1 MDRVIDL
8 VGTSGAIILSIS
20 FIPQTLKIY
29 ENSEHGNRCFC
40 ILMLLCS
47 FMMTIYSYY
56 YKVIPMLIANVSVFM
71 NNSIILIIM
80 KNKNNKSSCKEIE
93 ITYEI

>member
-1 MDRVIDL
+1 M
-8 VGTSGAIILSIS
+8 
-20 FIPQTLKIY
+20 
-29 ENSEHGNRCFC
+29 CFC

-47 FMMTIYSYY
+47 CMMTIYSYY

-80 KNKNNKSSCKEIE
+80 KNKNKKSTCKEIE
-93 ITYEI
+93 ITYQV

>member
-8 VGTSGAIILSIS
+8 IGTSGAVILSIS

-29 ENSEHGNRCFC
+29 ENSEHGNMCFC

-47 FMMTIYSYY
+47 CMMTIYSYY

-71 NNSIILIIM
+71 NNLIILIIM
-80 KNKNNKSSCKEIE
+80 KTKNKKSTCKEIE
-93 ITYEI
+93 ITYQV